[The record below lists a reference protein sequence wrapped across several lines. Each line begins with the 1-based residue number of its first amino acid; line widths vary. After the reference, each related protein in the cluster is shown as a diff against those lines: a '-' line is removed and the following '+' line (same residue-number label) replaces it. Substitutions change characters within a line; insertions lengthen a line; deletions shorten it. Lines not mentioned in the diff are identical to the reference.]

1 MIYVFLANG
10 FEEVEA
16 FTPIDYLRRC
26 EELDVKTVGL
36 GGKMIESSH
45 KITVLADLTVFDIQT
60 EQIEMVVL
68 PGGMPG
74 TINLEKSPQVIDTLH
89 YCMKNNIPI
98 GAICAAPSILGHL
111 GYLQGKKATCAE
123 GFSDEL
129 IGATYT
135 GEPVEIDGNIITAR
149 GAGVANQFA
158 FALIERLLSSQRVQ
172 KLKGSIRWAE

>member
-26 EELDVKTVGL
+26 EELVVKTVGI

-45 KITVLADLTVFDIQT
+45 KVTTIADCTVFDI
-60 EQIEMVVL
+60 EHDKIEMIIL

-74 TINLEKSPQVIDTLH
+74 TINLEQNPQLIEVVK
-89 YCMKNNIPI
+89 YCMEKNIPI

-111 GYLQGKKATCAE
+111 GYMKGKRGTCAE
-123 GFSDEL
+123 GFHHEL
-129 IGATYT
+129 EGCHYT
-135 GEPVEIDGNIITAR
+135 GEPVEVDGNIITAR
-149 GAGVANQFA
+149 GAGVANEFS
-158 FALIERLLSSQRVQ
+158 FALIERLLGVSRVE